1 MATPPFSVIN
11 IFDLEAPYVTEYR
24 RLLYKI
30 LSGENKSETKSIM
43 VTSAMIAEGK
53 STICSFMALTAAIKK
68 GLKTLVLDADLR
80 LPSVHRLFGLSPEP
94 GLVEALTDAINPK
107 DAIRKTSVENLDV
120 MPSGRHS
127 SNPTEIFDAE
137 AIGNMIEEL
146 KFYYDLIMVDCAPL
160 LPVSDPMMLAPRVD
174 GTILVVKAGA
184 TQKEL
189 VERAVGILNPS
200 QNNVLGVVMNN
211 MNHILPYYY
220 DYDYYHYDYKQ
231 SPTRKAG
238 APKGPARAKREKN
251 KNSQQKDQTLKDNIG
266 HN

>member
-1 MATPPFSVIN
+1 MAAAPFSVIN
-11 IFDLEAPYVTEYR
+11 VFDLEAPYVTEYR

-30 LSGENKSETKSIM
+30 LSGEAKTEVKSIM

-53 STICSFMALTAAIKK
+53 STICSFIALTASVKK

-80 LPSVHRLFGLSPEP
+80 LPSVHKLFGLSPEP
-94 GLVEALTDAINPK
+94 GLVETLSGALSPK
-107 DAIRKTSVENLDV
+107 DAIRKTSIDNLDI
-120 MPSGRHS
+120 MPAGRHS

-160 LPVSDPMMLAPRVD
+160 LPVSDPMMLAPHVD

-184 TQKEL
+184 TQREL
-189 VERAVGILNPS
+189 VERATSILNPS
-200 QNNVLGVVMNN
+200 QNNVLGVVLNN

-220 DYDYYHYDYKQ
+220 DYDYYHYDYGR
-231 SPTRKAG
+231 SPSRKNEG
-238 APKGPARAKREKN
+238 PKRPVNEKRDTGKSG
-251 KNSQQKDQTLKDNIG
+251 KKDQTLKDNIS

>member
-1 MATPPFSVIN
+1 MATAPFSVIN

-30 LSGENKSETKSIM
+30 LNGDANSKTKSIM
-43 VTSAMIAEGK
+43 ITSAMIAEGK
-53 STICSFMALTAAIKK
+53 STICSFMALTAAVKK
-68 GLKTLVLDADLR
+68 GKRTLILDADLR
-80 LPSVHRLFGLSPEP
+80 LPSIHRLFGITPEP
-94 GLVEALTDAINPK
+94 GLVEVLADAMSPK
-107 DAIRKTSVENLDV
+107 EAIRKTSIDNLDI
-120 MPSGRHS
+120 MPSGRRS
-127 SNPTEIFDAE
+127 NNPTEIFDAE

-160 LPVSDPMMLAPRVD
+160 LPVSDPMMLAPHVD
-174 GTILVVKAGA
+174 GTILVVKAGV

-200 QNNVLGVVMNN
+200 QNNVLGVVLNN

-220 DYDYYHYDYKQ
+220 DYDYYHYDYRT
-231 SPTRKAG
+231 SPSGKAEGRKG
-238 APKGPARAKREKN
+238 RAQLKREGRKTD
-251 KNSQQKDQTLKDNIG
+251 KKDQTLKDNIG